1 MSDLST
7 LLLLTCTQ
15 CLETTPIAVQRDSY
29 TCTNAEGQSQENLSV
44 EPSSQ
49 CISPPEALTQSLE
62 SNSPTTKIPQKKP
75 LPLTKITPRPGQP
88 ELFANASFG
97 KVSQQSNLD
106 VRNRKSGESEEGKE
120 RQGKIFERQNADEN
134 SLPLLRF
141 GSQGEAVNRLQT
153 KLKQLGY
160 YSGEV
165 DGVYGLLTRNAVS
178 KFQETERLDI
188 DGIAG
193 TQTWA
198 KLFKPSP
205 KPTLTEKSKEV
216 EIEENPSPK
225 PSSRTPSAAPKQET
239 SPKQPNLG
247 FTGTQP
253 QYLWL
258 WGWVIFVAGGYVVL
272 LKSSDYQ
279 LFSAK
284 ENKPSVSN
292 EEDKLVSTVQPK
304 SDKTITE
311 TSPAEKKELVKP
323 IAETNLVEKKDIPLA
338 QGSYCLLAAKPDSS
352 TYILRQNLTEL
363 GEKFFASSPP
373 YPITPF
379 PHSLPLSSD
388 SDDDNL
394 NVCEYVLICDQKGKI
409 YMSETLKNRSDQT
422 SLLVDG
428 NNIWNYIFA
437 QEALPALPL
446 ESIPRLLFPSWV
458 FSNFSQT
465 IEDISKNS
473 PPPINQSIREQTTQK
488 DSVELEDK
496 ATSPANPPETIE
508 KESVES
514 EDKTSSPA
522 NPLEEKSSSTTLV
535 GTLPTAD
542 QKTGETYIYSLIEDA
557 GGLFMLKGNKLLLLN
572 KALPDTETD
581 STYDIKLRRTNN
593 QGLSVDKAFKVAVK

>member
-62 SNSPTTKIPQKKP
+62 SNSPTTKIRQKKP

-106 VRNRKSGESEEGKE
+106 VRNRESGESEEGKE
-120 RQGKIFERQNADEN
+120 RQGKNFERQNIDEN

-279 LFSAK
+279 LFRAK

-292 EEDKLVSTVQPK
+292 EEDKLVTTVQPE
-304 SDKTITE
+304 SDKPITE
-311 TSPAEKKELVKP
+311 TKPVEKKELVKP
-323 IAETNLVEKKDIPLA
+323 ITETNRVEKKDIPLA
-338 QGSYCLLAAKPDSS
+338 QGPYCLIAAKPDSS
-352 TYILRQNLTEL
+352 TYILRQKLTEL

-373 YPITPF
+373 HLITPF
-379 PHSLPLSSD
+379 PPSLPPSSD
-388 SDDDNL
+388 SDNNNL
-394 NVCEYVLICDQKGKI
+394 NVCALVCDQKGEI
-409 YMSETLKNRSDQT
+409 YMSETLKNQSDPT
-422 SLLVDG
+422 SLLIDG

-446 ESIPRLLFPSWV
+446 ESMPRLLFPSWI
-458 FSNFSQT
+458 FSNFSET
-465 IEDISKNS
+465 IEDISRNS
-473 PPPINQSIREQTTQK
+473 LPPINQSNPEQTNK
-488 DSVELEDK
+488 KESVEPEDK
-496 ATSPANPPETIE
+496 ATFPANPPEE
-508 KESVES
+508 K
-514 EDKTSSPA
+514 KP
-522 NPLEEKSSSTTLV
+522 PTTLV